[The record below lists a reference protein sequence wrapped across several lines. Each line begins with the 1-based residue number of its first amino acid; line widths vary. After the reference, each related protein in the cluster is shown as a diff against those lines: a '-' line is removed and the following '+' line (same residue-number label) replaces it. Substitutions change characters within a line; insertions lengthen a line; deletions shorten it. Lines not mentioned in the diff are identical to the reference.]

1 MKWFPNISRRIKF
14 RAIFGTFLTVFCQP
28 AFADIAGDEDE
39 TQYEIVTGPSFAR
52 FHKRHGRFPRNWIE
66 LGVQDSCT
74 GYSTDQR
81 KNFPKPSE
89 AIIWKPEDC
98 ELSYK
103 LVFSG
108 KSSFRVVALAKGHVV
123 SVYENYRATYYKTP
137 YHNHGPFSGT
147 SEDGNTVY

>member
-1 MKWFPNISRRIKF
+1 MILILNCE
-14 RAIFGTFLTVFCQP
+14 AAQ
-28 AFADIAGDEDE
+28 ADFAGDEDALE
-39 TQYEIVTGPSFAR
+39 YRAIIKPSFAR
-52 FHKRHGRFPRNWIE
+52 FHKKHNRFPRNWIE

-89 AIIWKPEDC
+89 AIIWKPEHC

-108 KSSFRVVALAKGHVV
+108 KNNFRVVALAKGHVV
-123 SVYENYRATYYKTP
+123 SVYENYRVTYYKTP

-147 SEDGNTVY
+147 SEDGNSVY